1 LNAQVKKDAQ
11 KESEPQHIKPTI
23 PNIECLHKMCN
34 SKGMFHRHTQQ
45 QTPNNEA
52 ASKGCAT
59 SRGVEPNIPKHNLN
73 SNKSVEMRP
82 PRANAQL

>member
-1 LNAQVKKDAQ
+1 VQVKKDAQ
-11 KESEPQHIKPTI
+11 KENEPQHIKPTI
-23 PNIECLHKMCN
+23 ANIECLHKMHN

-59 SRGVEPNIPKHNLN
+59 SRGLNQMNQNTTQNLN
-73 SNKSVEMRP
+73 E
-82 PRANAQL
+82 NA